1 MRLLSPVWSSDVLQA
16 TGQLFYCVSQSLC
29 WAISWFYN
37 RQIDMTT
44 ILIFSWKKGKI
55 IYQLL
60 KTVEKIKRNESDSK
74 SYSCSC
80 CKWPLI
86 FVWRETVHGDTF
98 KDGGI
103 LLLPG
108 SSQTQLSAGGLLSKL
123 RSETIPLWACWCFEP
138 LWGVFTLKPEQQQCT
153 ILVQVIQQTDTTDC
167 QSNSR
172 FVAWVPFRY
181 YELKPWFFV
190 EKSRTLI
197 SEGVCFE

>member
-44 ILIFSWKKGKI
+44 ILIFSWQKGKI

-80 CKWPLI
+80 CKWRLI

-98 KDGGI
+98 KDAWI

-108 SSQTQLSAGGLLSKL
+108 SSQTQLSQCGRPAVQTQVRNDSPLGLLMF
-123 RSETIPLWACWCFEP
+123 WASLGCF
-138 LWGVFTLKPEQQQCT
+138 FTLKPEAQY
-153 ILVQVIQQTDTTDC
+153 L
-167 QSNSR
+167 
-172 FVAWVPFRY
+172 
-181 YELKPWFFV
+181 
-190 EKSRTLI
+190 
-197 SEGVCFE
+197 